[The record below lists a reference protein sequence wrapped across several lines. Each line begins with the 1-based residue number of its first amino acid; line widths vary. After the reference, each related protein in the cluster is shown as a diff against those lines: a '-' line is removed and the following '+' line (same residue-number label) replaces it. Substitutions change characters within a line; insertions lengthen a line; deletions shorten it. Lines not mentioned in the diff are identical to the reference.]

1 MAALLPAEPPRMSE
15 PVRLSKRVIELF
27 GCSRREADLYITGGW
42 VSVDGQVVEAPQFK
56 VEGQRVELHPEA
68 SLDPVEPVTLL
79 LNCAADADN
88 ARIQQSLAAVNHWSD
103 DPHTQRVLHGHFLRQ
118 EQSLPLQVGASGLVV
133 LSQDWRTQR
142 KLREDGHKLEQEYL
156 LEVSGELAPNGLERL
171 KKGLLHKG
179 VQFPPC
185 KASWQSEQRLR
196 FALKNPQPQQ
206 LRQMCAAL
214 GLTVLAMKR
223 IRIGGVPMAKLPL
236 GQWRYLGEKE
246 RF

>member
-1 MAALLPAEPPRMSE
+1 MSE
-15 PVRLSKRVIELF
+15 PTRLSKRVIELL
-27 GCSRREADLYITGGW
+27 GCSRSEAELYITGGW

-56 VEGQRVELHPEA
+56 VTDQRVELHPEA
-68 SLDPVEPVTLL
+68 SLQPVQPVTLL
-79 LNCAADADN
+79 LHAPVDAKGADLQ
-88 ARIQQSLAAVNHWSD
+88 RLLASDSHWAD
-103 DPHTQRVLHGHFLRQ
+103 DPHSQRILHGHFMRQ
-118 EQSLPLQVGASGLVV
+118 QQSLPLQDGASGLVV
-133 LSQDWRTQR
+133 LSQDWRAQR

-156 LEVSGELAPNGLERL
+156 VDVSGEMPANGLERL

-196 FALKNPQPQQ
+196 FALKNPHLQQ

-214 GLTVLAMKR
+214 GLTVQGMKR

-236 GQWRYLGEKE
+236 GQWRYLGDKE